1 MRRTRSFTQHD
12 RLLQRQVWIGTWQ
25 LAECFDKCLPQCVF
39 PVFMANAHA
48 HYAQLFQIS
57 IETSGVDFQA
67 LYDERTRLRPGCE
80 VLQQPIEPGH
90 AFRGD
95 RNGFLRFLRHA
106 S

>member
-1 MRRTRSFTQHD
+1 
-12 RLLQRQVWIGTWQ
+12 
-25 LAECFDKCLPQCVF
+25 
-39 PVFMANAHA
+39 
-48 HYAQLFQIS
+48 
-57 IETSGVDFQA
+57 
-67 LYDERTRLRPGCE
+67 